1 MISSSPILSS
11 SQPSFPFNSLTYS
24 YLQYYSSVSFSTHD
38 QPIMSLGP
46 FPTATTSTTSAI
58 DITSRSTHRPTS
70 STSVSMPPLTASSM
84 LYSLTNTL
92 SFSSPSVTTQNA
104 GNTGN
109 SMTIIIAAA
118 SSGLVLV
125 VLGLILVTLI
135 VIICQAKRKKR
146 ESYSVSSEID
156 DAYNNPTYGTKNILT
171 VTADN
176 HIRAV
181 NPVYEGK
188 KCQEKN
194 QINMFLF
201 Q

>member
-38 QPIMSLGP
+38 QPIMSLGS
-46 FPTATTSTTSAI
+46 FPTATISTTSAI
-58 DITSRSTHRPTS
+58 EITSRSTPRPTS
-70 STSVSMPPLTASSM
+70 STSVRMPPFTASSM

-92 SFSSPSVTTQNA
+92 SFSSPSVTIIQ
-104 GNTGN
+104 NTGN
-109 SMTIIIAAA
+109 AVSSMTIIIAAA
-118 SSGLVLV
+118 SSGLVLI
-125 VLGLILVTLI
+125 VLGLILTSLI
-135 VIICQAKRKKR
+135 FIICQAKRKKR

-156 DAYNNPTYGTKNILT
+156 DAFNNPTYGMKNIFT

-188 KCQEKN
+188 K
-194 QINMFLF
+194 
-201 Q
+201 

>member
-11 SQPSFPFNSLTYS
+11 SQPGFPFNSLTYS

-70 STSVSMPPLTASSM
+70 STSVRMPPFIASSM

-92 SFSSPSVTTQNA
+92 SFSSPSVTITQNA

-156 DAYNNPTYGTKNILT
+156 DAFNNPTYGTKNILT

-188 KCQEKN
+188 K
-194 QINMFLF
+194 
-201 Q
+201 